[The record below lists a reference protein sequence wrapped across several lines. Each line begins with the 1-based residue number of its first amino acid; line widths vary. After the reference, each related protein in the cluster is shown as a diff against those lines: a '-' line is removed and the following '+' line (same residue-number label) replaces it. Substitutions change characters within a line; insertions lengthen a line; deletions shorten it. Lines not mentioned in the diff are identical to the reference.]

1 MNKEMN
7 GKQFY
12 EGKYYTLGELVM
24 FTGLTD
30 RTLRNYL
37 TSGLLKGKKIDGIW
51 QFTCEQVEQ
60 FISHP
65 TVRPSIEAKRNS
77 VVYDFLISSEETVGH
92 SCIIMDL
99 PSKDKECANEYFC
112 NQINNGDFQN
122 LKFSLNVPKNKP
134 LRIILKG
141 KTAQILSLINGYYQF
156 VSQE

>member
-7 GKQFY
+7 GKQFD

-37 TSGLLKGKKIDGIW
+37 TSGLLQGEKIDGIW
-51 QFTCEQVEQ
+51 QFTCEQVGQ
-60 FISHP
+60 FLSHP
-65 TVRPSIEAKRNS
+65 TVRPSIEAKRNT
-77 VVYDFLISSEETVGH
+77 VVYDFLIGGEETMEH

-99 PSKDKECANEYFC
+99 PSKDKECASEYFC

-156 VSQE
+156 VSKE